1 MFDKKTHYKMYKSGK
16 NWMFGAITTATFL
29 FGLSSATTTSHADQ
43 VKANASSVS
52 TESSINQV
60 VVSSQQSQVVL
71 RSAKAAQSSAKTTA
85 SLTVSSSAASS
96 VASSISSKAESS
108 AETAVHS
115 ARAVNFAV
123 KNPVKAS
130 TASSQSTATQK
141 QSSTTSKSQN
151 AETSSTSKMENPT
164 QSPNLKLQVSQT
176 TKSSVKSST
185 QVTKQTSA
193 AQVKNNDVKA
203 APAKTTKPAA
213 TTQTSSSK
221 KEEAH
226 SFAASHPDVVQV
238 KENGHWYLREDGKN
252 LTGFQKIENDKE
264 HKIVYYN
271 NQGQMQYGQQ
281 KINNNWY
288 LFDNTTGAMKFGYQW
303 LDKERKEV
311 YYDPN
316 KGNMVYG
323 QQKINGH
330 WQYFNRVTGA
340 QAKSQYI
347 WIANQNKEVYYDCL
361 GNMVY
366 GQQKINGKWQ
376 YFDNVTGAQAKN
388 KFVNIKDQH
397 KTVFYDK
404 NGNMLYGQQKLNGKW
419 YLFDKTTGAMKTGFQ
434 YLGSYGQNKTVYYN
448 NQGQMQYGNQQ
459 INGKWYKFDTVTG
472 AMYCGITIDHAKN
485 VLRYYNDGG
494 ELVTGYYNDGGQ
506 TYHFVT
512 QDEANKSNG
521 KLTVGQL
528 MENGLIKF
536 KGKTYMLNQNHVVSG
551 QQKLNGKWYL
561 FSNQTGE
568 MLTGFQNLKSYGQ
581 NKICYYNPAN
591 GQMMYGQQKIN
602 NNWYLFDKTTGARLT
617 GFHYL
622 GAYGQNKECY
632 YNQDGTMHKGWLVT
646 DRYTYYFD
654 TTTGAQIKNAS
665 KNINGRWYK
674 FDRDGHCLDFNQRV
688 VNWFESRKGKLT
700 YSMSGSRNGADGTAD
715 CSGSMTQAI
724 RDAGAGA
731 YSYLYNTETLHDYLR
746 ANGYYLVTANGSFT
760 PKRGDVI
767 IWGKRGQS
775 AGAGG
780 HTVVISQGGKDAQ
793 CISTCYYTNGQ
804 RGTAVQELPYWWYWK
819 LNGSPYY
826 YVYRQRDEFRN

>member
-1 MFDKKTHYKMYKSGK
+1 MKKIGKEICKRMFDKKTHYKMCKSGK

-52 TESSINQV
+52 TESSINQA
-60 VVSSQQSQVVL
+60 VVSSQQSQIVL
-71 RSAKAAQSSAKTTA
+71 RSAKAAQSLAKTTA
-85 SLTVSSSAASS
+85 SLTVSSSVASS

-151 AETSSTSKMENPT
+151 AETSSTSKVENPT

-185 QVTKQTSA
+185 QATKQTSA

-226 SFAASHPDVVQV
+226 SFAASHPDAVQV

-347 WIANQNKEVYYDCL
+347 WIADQNKEVYYDCL

-419 YLFDKTTGAMKTGFQ
+419 YLFDKTTGAMK
-434 YLGSYGQNKTVYYN
+434 
-448 NQGQMQYGNQQ
+448 
-459 INGKWYKFDTVTG
+459 
-472 AMYCGITIDHAKN
+472 
-485 VLRYYNDGG
+485 
-494 ELVTGYYNDGGQ
+494 
-506 TYHFVT
+506 
-512 QDEANKSNG
+512 
-521 KLTVGQL
+521 
-528 MENGLIKF
+528 
-536 KGKTYMLNQNHVVSG
+536 
-551 QQKLNGKWYL
+551 
-561 FSNQTGE
+561 
-568 MLTGFQNLKSYGQ
+568 TGFQNLKSYGQ